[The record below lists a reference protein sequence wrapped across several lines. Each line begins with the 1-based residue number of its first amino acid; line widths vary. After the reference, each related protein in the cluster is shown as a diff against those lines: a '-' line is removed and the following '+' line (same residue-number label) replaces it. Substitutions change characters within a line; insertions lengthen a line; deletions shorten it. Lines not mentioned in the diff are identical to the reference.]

1 VSNSVS
7 GQEKDEDCQWS
18 HHGQHDSTIPTNEM
32 QGFFAALRMTDVRLL
47 VSLTRAVAGEAEAGE
62 LPAGGWGEEVSV
74 GGADVGG
81 GGDA

>member
-1 VSNSVS
+1 MRAGPGRTDYVWF
-7 GQEKDEDCQWS
+7 GAWA
-18 HHGQHDSTIPTNEM
+18 GEM
-32 QGFFAALRMTDVRLL
+32 RQMRGFFAALRMTDVRLL

-62 LPAGGWGEEVSV
+62 LPAGGGWEEVSV